1 MTLPKHIQTAVD
13 HGLLQLNE
21 EGQVSA
27 VAKNEV
33 ETVFGMARLIE
44 KIEPTTKFEGD
55 DTTDQ
60 ETIVLCRVLTS
71 PTGLAKELWAELRTA
86 VGVGYGQTLP
96 RQLWSNEVFR
106 SIGALIDMI
115 FNNEAAGASLISPN
129 TLIAAFPKNNIQM
142 CSILEFNQAVT
153 ELGDASTMRSY
164 GDAASEWGVALDLL
178 RQERAKA
185 NFRVAQDIANKSIR
199 SDAKLEKA
207 IEAQQQEL
215 MTCLGM
221 LRGSVGQMDDAKD
234 FVDAIVGG
242 EDNLINRIMLAREQ
256 SQPVS
261 TGMLSMD
268 MDMEG
273 GVRRPG
279 ESQGGRLFTLA
290 ARTGVGKTVLGVWA
304 AANLAYNGLTVGFIS
319 AELQMDAIVARLA
332 SAATYIASGK
342 KDSGSAS
349 VGSIDSP
356 DQYREQTSERI
367 MHAANILQQ
376 NGGKLLVKDPW
387 GASVDDVV
395 NTLRSLKAK
404 NPELRAAVVDHFH
417 CLARHKGA
425 PSSEAAMMEE
435 RAYKLMT
442 VAKELEIDLIVLAQM
457 NRVGMDALGK
467 NEAPTLDQIRGTDA
481 LSHVSHAV
489 WIVRREA
496 ADKEASEQ
504 EKAKRPLE
512 FWHAKTRGRQAFW
525 HNNHMKGING
535 FIEMSKLH
543 MEYRFSAV
551 SLDEGAHAI
560 VPHR

>member
-1 MTLPKHIQTAVD
+1 MNLPKHIQKAVD
-13 HGLLQLNE
+13 LGLFQVNE
-21 EGQVSA
+21 EGKVSG
-27 VAKNEV
+27 VARQEV

-44 KIEPTTKFEGD
+44 KIQPTSKFEGD
-55 DTTDQ
+55 DTKDQ
-60 ETIVLCRVLTS
+60 EAIVLCRVLTS
-71 PTGLAKELWAELRTA
+71 PSGLAKELWAELRTA
-86 VGVGYGQTLP
+86 VGVGYGQSLP
-96 RQLWSNEVFR
+96 RQLWSTDVFR
-106 SIGALIDMI
+106 SIGGLIDLV
-115 FNNEAAGASLISPN
+115 FNGEANGATLISP
-129 TLIAAFPKNNIQM
+129 TSLIAAFPSNQVQY
-142 CSILEFNQAVT
+142 CSSIEFNQTVT
-153 ELGDASTMRSY
+153 ELGDVKTMHCY
-164 GDAASEWGVALDLL
+164 GDAKSEWGVALDLL

-185 NFRVAQDIANKSIR
+185 NFRAAQDIANKSIR
-199 SDAKLEKA
+199 SDTKLEKA

-234 FVDAIVGG
+234 FVDALVG
-242 EDNLINRIMLAREQ
+242 DDDCLINRVMQSREQ
-256 SQPVS
+256 SAPVS
-261 TGMLSMD
+261 TGIKGMD
-268 MDMEG
+268 IDMEG
-273 GVRRPG
+273 GCRRPG

-304 AANLAYNGLTVGFIS
+304 AANLAYGGLTVGFIS

-332 SAATYIASGK
+332 AAATRIANDNGNW
-342 KDSGSAS
+342 AS

-356 DQYREQTSERI
+356 DGYREQTSSRI
-367 MHAANILQQ
+367 MSAAGVLQQ

-387 GASVDDVV
+387 GASVDDVI

-425 PSSEAAMMEE
+425 PTSEAAMMEE

-467 NEAPTLDQIRGTDA
+467 TQAPTLDQIRGTDA

-496 ADKEASEQ
+496 SEGDADPAQ
-504 EKAKRPLE
+504 KAKRALE
-512 FWHAKTRGRQAFW
+512 LWHAKTRGRQAYWDGSAMQGLDFV
-525 HNNHMKGING
+525 
-535 FIEMSKLH
+535 EMSKLH
-543 MEYRFSAV
+543 MDYKYSAV
-551 SLDEGAHAI
+551 QLDETP
-560 VPHR
+560 VPSPR